1 MKRFILAL
9 LLLLLICISVS
20 AENTGR
26 SWFYDGDSIFYFNL
40 DNDTELPLPTYE
52 TRYDSEGYKKGKN
65 ILSNAGCENTDH
77 IIKYT
82 VRCENYFVSQ
92 SDTMKKRPVSIAI
105 IPRVNAG
112 GDTNYCA
119 DPRDGAVQ
127 PQLTDYVQ
135 NTANEN
141 FEASFYSP
149 KTNGT
154 VYYHNTDDGKQGYI
168 SRFWID
174 LIIVMP
180 VLTDVERASL
190 ITADDYLLNI
200 TVTWTCN
207 EPGCDDEDHCGFVSF
222 YIRGAYNTAVPQDTA
237 YMFVEQLPE
246 ASALN
251 LTEMTTLQGKL
262 TPTIA
267 DMDIYTVFK
276 IFSNQNRKWANFL
289 TIYMSSGDGR
299 EFKLTADDGT
309 TIPYVIN
316 VVDRN
321 TGVLNATFDGTDY
334 YGKKGIH
341 KIDFTNYQ
349 QDIPN
354 RQSDTANSVYFPGE
368 VQIEIPDSFITGVQ
382 DWTDY
387 ETAGAYTS
395 TVYYNIVYET
405 SYVPQK

>member
-267 DMDIYTVFK
+267 DMDIYIVVAHK
-276 IFSNQNRKWANFL
+276 
-289 TIYMSSGDGR
+289 
-299 EFKLTADDGT
+299 AD
-309 TIPYVIN
+309 VLN
-316 VVDRN
+316 VVAHAVVGKRQAKLQPGGGMVVNHCGGLHIGRN
-321 TGVLNATFDGTDY
+321 LGLARQQHSVNRQRQFACHVELVRHFPLRLSADAVLNQSGGKLVARPLVQVERRGLLLPRVLPIFQGSRSATG
-334 YGKKGIH
+334 
-341 KIDFTNYQ
+341 
-349 QDIPN
+349 
-354 RQSDTANSVYFPGE
+354 RARAVR
-368 VQIEIPDSFITGVQ
+368 
-382 DWTDY
+382 
-387 ETAGAYTS
+387 
-395 TVYYNIVYET
+395 
-405 SYVPQK
+405 